1 MMRSTFTHHHCGI
14 GVTYLDWRI
23 VMNYNNAII
32 GAGRKALVLPW
43 AGTFSPPFLRLGTT
57 CQR

>member
-1 MMRSTFTHHHCGI
+1 MHDEINFYSSSLRDWG
-14 GVTYLDWRI
+14 YLPGLE
-23 VMNYNNAII
+23 NYNNAIF